1 MQIKNVTA
9 SFCRK
14 CLTLSLPVEMM
25 IRFAQL
31 VNPDYDIYRR
41 TGLSEGMPIS
51 NQNAAQRIVADM
63 IQDGFFV
70 DFVEALIRIGDEGYM
85 GRRYTLFGLNDA
97 ITGLIQEGYS
107 FDPVSRQFFEN
118 QKERISPNWGR
129 LQEGDERRMT
139 VLRLDIAGNSV
150 LVRNNSRDKI
160 EKAYRDLRNIVNKAV
175 VNRLGR
181 LWTWEGDGALAAFL
195 FGSMEKA
202 AIFCGMDILHE
213 LYFYNRLR
221 NPLSN
226 PINVRIGVQTG
237 LVRYSPDEMERLKN
251 DTIKQAVELESKA
264 AINSLAISYK
274 LYMTMELQTMDLF
287 SKEKLGPAGKY
298 RLYQFGKGEAD
309 VPSGRKRKAAG
320 AKTLPGMA
328 CV

>member
-1 MQIKNVTA
+1 MQIRNVTA

-25 IRFAQL
+25 IRFAQI
-31 VNPDYDIYRR
+31 VNPGYDIYRR

-51 NQNAAQRIVADM
+51 NQSAAHRIVADM

-85 GRRYTLFGLNDA
+85 GRRYTLYGLNDA

-129 LQEGDERRMT
+129 LQDGDERRMT

-175 VNRLGR
+175 VSRLGR

-195 FGSMEKA
+195 FGSMEREA
-202 AIFCGMDILHE
+202 VFCGMDILHE

-221 NPLSN
+221 NPLSD
-226 PINVRIGVQTG
+226 PINVRAGVQTG
-237 LVRYSPDEMERLKN
+237 LVRYSAGEMERLKN
-251 DTIKQAVELESKA
+251 DTVKQAVELESKA

-274 LYMTMELQTMDLF
+274 LYITMDPHTLSLF
-287 SKEKLGPAGKY
+287 SREKSGPAGKY
-298 RLYQFGKGEAD
+298 RLYQFGKEAACA
-309 VPSGRKRKAAG
+309 PSGRKRKKVAG
-320 AKTLPGMA
+320 AMLSGA
-328 CV
+328 VFI